1 MIEHETARLSEFES
15 HLRDERQ
22 LSPHTL
28 INYRRDLESVV
39 QFCDQ
44 HGIAR
49 WSELHPQQV
58 RSYAAQIHRQ
68 GLGGR
73 SIQRKLSALRSFC
86 RYLIRQG
93 ILSSNPA
100 QDIRAPKTPRKL
112 PHSLDVDRING
123 LLDSRADGWLAQR
136 DLAMMELMYSSG
148 LRLAELVGLELHDI
162 DLPLS
167 EARVLGKGR
176 KIRVVPIGR
185 KARDV
190 LQDWLKIRALH
201 CAEGESAL
209 FINRTGTRLSH
220 RSVQQRF
227 RHWSLKQ
234 GFDSRLHPHALR
246 HSFATHLLES
256 SGDLRA
262 VQELLGHANLSTT
275 QVYTHLDFQRLAE
288 VYDKAH
294 PRARKSKKA
303 SK

>member
-1 MIEHETARLSEFES
+1 MLQHEVAHLDEFES

-28 INYRRDLESVV
+28 SNYRRDLESVV
-39 QFCDQ
+39 QFCNER
-44 HGIAR
+44 GIER

-58 RSYAAQIHRQ
+58 RGFAAQIHRR

-93 ILSSNPA
+93 ILNSNPA

-112 PHSLDVDRING
+112 PHSLDIDRIQG
-123 LLDSRADGWLAQR
+123 LLDSRADDWLSQR
-136 DLAMMELMYSSG
+136 DLTMMELMYSSG
-148 LRLAELVGLELHDI
+148 LRLAELVGLGLHDI
-162 DLPLS
+162 DLAQC
-167 EARVLGKGR
+167 EVRVLGKGR
-176 KIRVVPIGR
+176 KIRVVPVGR
-185 KARDV
+185 TARDV
-190 LQDWLKIRALH
+190 VQDWLKVRALH

-209 FINRTGTRLSH
+209 FINRSGTRLSP
-220 RSVQQRF
+220 RNVQQRF
-227 RHWSLKQ
+227 RRWALKQ

-262 VQELLGHANLSTT
+262 VQDLLGHANLSTT
-275 QVYTHLDFQRLAE
+275 QVYTHLDFQRLAQ

-294 PRARKSKKA
+294 PRARKAKK
-303 SK
+303 SE

>member
-1 MIEHETARLSEFES
+1 MLPRETARLSEFES
-15 HLRDERQ
+15 HLRDVRRV
-22 LSPHTL
+22 SAHTL
-28 INYRRDLESVV
+28 SSYRRDLESVV
-39 QFCDQ
+39 RFCDQ
-44 HGIAR
+44 QGIAR

-58 RSYAAQIHRQ
+58 RSFAAQIHRQ

-93 ILSSNPA
+93 ILTVNPA
-100 QDIRAPKTPRKL
+100 QDIRAPKTPHKL
-112 PHSLDVDRING
+112 PHSLDIDRING
-123 LLDSRADGWLAQR
+123 LLDSRTDDWLAQR

-148 LRLAELVGLELHDI
+148 LRPSGLVGLDLYDI
-162 DLPLS
+162 DLLQS

-185 KARDV
+185 KAREV
-190 LQDWLKIRALH
+190 LRNWLKVRTIR
-201 CAEGESAL
+201 CAEGELAL
-209 FINRTGTRLSH
+209 FINRSGTRLSH

-227 RHWSLKQ
+227 KRWARKQ

-275 QVYTHLDFQRLAE
+275 QVYTHLDFQRLAQ
-288 VYDKAH
+288 VYDKTH
-294 PRARKSKKA
+294 PRAHKAKKND
-303 SK
+303 

>member
-1 MIEHETARLSEFES
+1 MQPDELARLPEFES

-28 INYRRDLESVV
+28 SNYRRDLLSVV
-39 QFCDQ
+39 RFCNEQ
-44 HGIAR
+44 NISS
-49 WSELHPQQV
+49 WPELTPQQV
-58 RSYAAQIHRQ
+58 RTFAAQVHRQ

-93 ILSSNPA
+93 ALSHNPA

-112 PHSLDVDRING
+112 PHSLDVDRIQH
-123 LLDSRADGWLAQR
+123 LLDGKPDDWLTQR
-136 DLAMMELMYSSG
+136 DLAIMELMYSSG
-148 LRLAELVGLELHDI
+148 LRLAELVYL
-162 DLPLS
+162 DLQQLDLQQG

-176 KIRVVPIGR
+176 KTRIVPIGQ

-190 LQDWLKIRALH
+190 LQSWLTTRAIH
-201 CAEGESAL
+201 CAEGESAV
-209 FINRTGTRLSH
+209 FINRSGTRLSP
-220 RSVQQRF
+220 RSVQQRMH
-227 RHWSLKQ
+227 RWALQQ
-234 GFDSRLHPHALR
+234 GLDSRLHPHALR
-246 HSFATHLLES
+246 HSFATHVLES

-275 QVYTHLDFQRLAE
+275 QIYTHLDFQRLAE

-294 PRARKSKKA
+294 PRARKSGK
-303 SK
+303 SS

>member
-1 MIEHETARLSEFES
+1 VFQRELAHIERFES
-15 HLRDERQ
+15 HLRDERR

-28 INYRRDLESVV
+28 SNYRRDLESVV
-39 QFCDQ
+39 RFCDEQ
-44 HGIAR
+44 GIVR
-49 WSELHPQQV
+49 WSELYPQQV
-58 RSYAAQIHRQ
+58 RSYAAKIHRL

-93 ILSSNPA
+93 MLSSNPA

-112 PHSLDVDRING
+112 PHNLDIDRIQG
-123 LLDSRADGWLAQR
+123 LLDGRADDWLSQR
-136 DLAMMELMYSSG
+136 DLAMMELTYSSG
-148 LRLAELVGLELHDI
+148 LRLAELVDLDLQDI
-162 DLPLS
+162 DLPQS
-167 EARVLGKGR
+167 EARVFGKGR
-176 KIRVVPIGR
+176 KIRVVPVGR
-185 KARDV
+185 KAREV
-190 LQDWLKIRALH
+190 LQNWLKVRAIH

-209 FINRTGTRLSH
+209 FINRSGTRLSH
-220 RSVQQRF
+220 RNVQQRF
-227 RHWSLKQ
+227 RRWALKQ

-275 QVYTHLDFQRLAE
+275 QVYTHLDFQRLAQ

-294 PRARKSKKA
+294 PRARKSGKKE
-303 SK
+303 

>member
-1 MIEHETARLSEFES
+1 MQADELARLTEFEY

-28 INYRRDLESVV
+28 SNYRRDLLAVIR
-39 QFCDQ
+39 FCDEQ
-44 HGIAR
+44 GISH
-49 WSELHPQQV
+49 WQELHPQQV
-58 RSYAAQIHRQ
+58 RAFAAQLHRQ

-93 ILSSNPA
+93 ALSHNPA

-112 PHSLDVDRING
+112 PHSLDVDRVQR
-123 LLDSRADGWLAQR
+123 LLDCKPDGWLTQR

-148 LRLAELVGLELHDI
+148 LRLAELVSL
-162 DLPLS
+162 DLQHLDLRQG

-176 KIRVVPIGR
+176 KTRIVPIGR
-185 KARDV
+185 KAIEV
-190 LQDWLKIRALH
+190 LQAWLTTRAIH

-209 FINRTGTRLSH
+209 FINRTGTRLGP
-220 RSVQQRF
+220 RSVQQRM
-227 RHWSLKQ
+227 RRWALQHGL
-234 GFDSRLHPHALR
+234 DSRLHPHALR
-246 HSFATHLLES
+246 HSFATHVLES

-275 QVYTHLDFQRLAE
+275 QIYTHLDFQHLAE

-294 PRARKSKKA
+294 PRARKSGKGT
-303 SK
+303 